1 MTTTLATVAT
11 QFLDRPGLAQKTV
24 NSYESA
30 LLPLL
35 SQYGRWPIEIVD
47 REMLEDYLNG
57 LSHLAYTTH
66 QRHQSILQSLFN
78 FAVEQGHI
86 KANPIARLKRR
97 KPDPE
102 KGEHTSDTAIRY
114 LTPDQ
119 LKLLYQAVKTDCRT
133 HTIVRLLHHTGARI
147 SEVLALDLADID
159 FEHQKFQVVGKGNKQ
174 RWCFYSD
181 EVAQQLTTY
190 VQYSRHQGCPALF
203 TGQQPIAGTISR
215 LSYRM
220 VYQNWRQLIADI
232 PELKGVR
239 LHDLRHTFAT
249 ERVGL
254 MGIEEL
260 RALMGHQSIQTTLR
274 YQKVTSARAEM
285 VAKRALE
292 TLANEPV

>member
-1 MTTTLATVAT
+1 MTSTLATVAT

-47 REMLEDYLNG
+47 RETLEDYLNG
-57 LSHLAYTTH
+57 LPHLAYPTH

-78 FAVEQGHI
+78 FAVEKGHI

-102 KGEHTSDTAIRY
+102 KGEHSSDTAIRY

-133 HTIVRLLHHTGARI
+133 HTIVRLLHRTGARI

-159 FEHQKFQVVGKGNKQ
+159 FEHQKFQVLGKGNKQ

-181 EVAQQLTTY
+181 DVAQQLTTY
-190 VQYSRHQGCPALF
+190 VQDYRYQGCPALF
-203 TGQQPIAGTISR
+203 TAQQPIAGMISR

-232 PELKGVR
+232 PELEGMR

-274 YQKVTSARAEM
+274 YQKVTSARAEI

-292 TLANEPV
+292 T